1 MRVYLVQME
10 SVPGEKEKN
19 LEKARRMVLEA
30 KPTRESLILF
40 PEMFA
45 TGYIPERAEELAE
58 DFETGSAPTAQMLSG
73 LAKKTNCFILGG
85 GMHRAD
91 NGFTN
96 RICLYGPA
104 KATDKQLYYDKVH
117 PFFPEQ
123 KNFTP
128 GKEIT
133 LFKIQDI
140 TLAAS
145 ICYDLRFPEEFRKA
159 RANGVQAFTV
169 QASWP
174 AVRNEHWE
182 TLLRARAI
190 ENQAYVLAV
199 NNVSADGTYIGNSQ
213 VIAPDGDIIVKAETK
228 KEQVVSAEISAS
240 VVEKIRKE
248 FPIF

>member
-1 MRVYLVQME
+1 
-10 SVPGEKEKN
+10 
-19 LEKARRMVLEA
+19 MVLEA
-30 KPTRESLILF
+30 KPTRESLILY

-58 DFETGSAPTAQMLSG
+58 DLETGSAPTAQMLSG
-73 LAKKTNCFILGG
+73 LVKETNCFILGG
-85 GMHRAD
+85 GMHRTA

-104 KATDKQLYYDKVH
+104 KATDKQIYYDKVH

-123 KNFTP
+123 KEFTA
-128 GKEIT
+128 GKGVT
-133 LFKIQDI
+133 LFKIQD
-140 TLAAS
+140 LALATA
-145 ICYDLRFPEEFRKA
+145 ICYDLRFPEEFRKG
-159 RANGVQAFTV
+159 RANGAQAFTV

-213 VIAPDGDIIVKAETK
+213 VIAPDGECIVKAEAK